1 MNKHKINAFTI
12 MEVTI
17 AMLLTAIVI
26 GITYTVYI
34 MVAREYNAYV
44 VKHEKL
50 STILQFD
57 RNLRRDVLLS
67 LSICPA
73 DSGIRFIK
81 NRDTVFYEIKHDYIV
96 RNSLKKDTFKMDVSI
111 LNLRFEGADVST
123 TAGNDTTLVDE
134 INLNIRLEN
143 TPVIYTYRKQYSSE
157 NLFKPSANAVN

>member
-1 MNKHKINAFTI
+1 

-57 RNLRRDVLLS
+57 RTLRRDVLLS
-67 LSICPA
+67 RSICPA
-73 DSGIRFIK
+73 DSGFRFIK
-81 NRDTVFYEIKHDYIV
+81 NKDTVFYEIKHNFIV
-96 RNSLKKDTFKMDVSI
+96 RNSLKKDTFKMNAFI
-111 LNLRFEGADVST
+111 LNLRFEGSDIST
-123 TAGNDTTLVDE
+123 TAGSDTSLVDE
-134 INLNIRLEN
+134 INLNIGLEN
-143 TPVIYTYRKQYSSE
+143 TPVVYTYRKQYSSE
-157 NLFKPSANAVN
+157 NLFKPSANAVNRCKPL